1 MSEMG
6 PFTWYAFFNLLSA
19 AALLCGVFFM
29 AVGALSLLRLQD
41 CYARIHGASKCTTLG
56 LTGMLVAVCIYIADP
71 ATVSK
76 ALITIVFTFVANPI
90 GSHLLAKAAHHAG
103 AGVSGT
109 TVGDELAEDKLDPA
123 YSVSDDNIGAPPSHV
138 PEEAGNAR
146 QGSDRPAR
154 LGAA

>member
-1 MSEMG
+1 MSSMG
-6 PFTWYAFFNLLSA
+6 PFTWYAFFHLLSA

-56 LTGMLVAVCIYIADP
+56 LTGMLVAACIYIADP

-76 ALITIVFTFVANPI
+76 ALITMVFTFVANPI

-103 AGVSGT
+103 AGVSDT
-109 TVGDELAEDKLDPA
+109 TVGDELADDKVDPA
-123 YSVSDDNIGAPPSHV
+123 YSVSDDTIGAPPSRV
-138 PEEAGNAR
+138 PEESAAAR
-146 QGSDRPAR
+146 CPEKAPVR